1 VLIVPVMLLF
11 FGQMLG
17 LFVLDVIVGLNFSL
31 LLLLLTVG
39 LIWIAARVFQRE
51 EILTRWR

>member
-1 VLIVPVMLLF
+1 VLIVPVTLLF